1 MKPMNRRS
9 FMKTAAAGAG
19 AALLIGTSKTSWAK
33 ANDRIRVCVMGIN
46 GRGQS
51 HLGNFGAIDN
61 VEVVTLCDVD
71 SRLFESRT
79 KKFFSKPGQK
89 APKVEQD
96 IRKVLDDKDVDV
108 ISIATPNHWHSLA
121 TIWACQAGKDV
132 YCEKPMTHNIFE
144 GRKVVEAAEKYK
156 KIVQHGTQLR
166 SNPGF
171 QEGIRELKNGL
182 IGDVYMARCVCY
194 KWRPD
199 IGKAHPGEPP
209 EGLDW
214 NTWQGPAQEEPFMLN
229 DKGEGIYVHYFWH
242 WVWAYGNG
250 DIGNQGVHQLDAA
263 RWGLGV
269 NVPYRVA
276 SMGGMFLWDDAKEIY
291 NVSSSSYMF
300 KDEDGKDKMM
310 TLEVRPWCSND
321 EAGGRSFGVMFY
333 GSEGYMTFPNYEGY
347 KAYQGKNNKLVK
359 EANEGTDRNHFQNF
373 IDCVRSRDVGKVNA
387 PPIDGHYSSA
397 LSHYALTGAR
407 VNRVLEIDT
416 ENEMVKNDDEANK
429 MLTREYRDPFVV
441 PKTV

>member
-1 MKPMNRRS
+1 MDSLTRRS
-9 FMKTAAAGAG
+9 FMKTSAAGAG
-19 AALLIGTSKTSWAK
+19 AAASILLGTSKTSWAG
-33 ANDRIRVCVMGIN
+33 ANERVRIAVMGIN
-46 GRGQS
+46 GRGRS
-51 HLGNFGAIDN
+51 HLGGFSKLKN
-61 VEVVTLCDVD
+61 VEIAAICDVD
-71 SRLFESRT
+71 SRLFPAVVKDLT
-79 KKFFSKPGQK
+79 KNGK
-89 APKVEQD
+89 APRTEQD
-96 IRKVLDDKDVDV
+96 IRVLLEDPDIDA

-132 YCEKPMTHNIFE
+132 YVEKPMTHNIFE
-144 GRKVVEAAEKYK
+144 GRKVVEAAAKYNR
-156 KIVQHGTQLR
+156 IVQHGTQLR

-171 QEGIRELKNGL
+171 QEGINELKNGL

-199 IGKAHPGEPP
+199 IGKGHPGNPP

-214 NTWQGPAQEEPFMLN
+214 NLWQGPAQEEPFFVN

-269 NVPYRVA
+269 NVPYRVT

-291 NVSSSSYMF
+291 NVSSTSFMF
-300 KDEDGKDKMM
+300 KGEDNKDKMV
-310 TLEVRPWCSND
+310 TLEVRPWCTND
-321 EAGGRSFGVMFY
+321 EAGGTSFGVIFY
-333 GSEGYMTFPNYEGY
+333 GSEGWMTFPGYGTY
-347 KAYQGKNNKLVK
+347 KAYLGKDNKLVK
-359 EANEGTDRNHFQNF
+359 EGNDGNDRYHYQNF
-373 IDCVRSRDVGKVNA
+373 IDCVRSRDASKLNA
-387 PPIDGHYSSA
+387 PPIEGHYSSA

-416 ENEMVKNDDEANK
+416 AAEQAVNDDEANA
-429 MLTREYRDPFVV
+429 MLTRKYREPFVV
-441 PKTV
+441 PEVV